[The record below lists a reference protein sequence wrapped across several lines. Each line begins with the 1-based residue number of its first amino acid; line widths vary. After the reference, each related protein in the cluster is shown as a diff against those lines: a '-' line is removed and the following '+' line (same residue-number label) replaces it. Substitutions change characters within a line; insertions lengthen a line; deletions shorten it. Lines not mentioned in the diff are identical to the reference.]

1 MQIGSVRK
9 DIFTELLSEP
19 SSYLNYYVELDQK
32 YICSKNIYEE
42 FTTTLRNNVLRKND
56 ETHYRFF
63 VYMQINPTLDQSP
76 FMMMPGNLPL
86 ACTKFRLGSHKLPIE
101 IGRWYRKKRE
111 ERICPQ
117 CMVLGDEKHYLFECP
132 TIDRDGLDIGNNM
145 EHI

>member
-1 MQIGSVRK
+1 MKEVHIKLVKSALGVRASTSNHITLIESRILHIKALIRSRQLNYFRNFTTSLQIGSVRK

-63 VYMQINPTLDQSP
+63 VYMHINPTLDQSP

-86 ACTKFRLGSHKLPIE
+86 ACTKFRL
-101 IGRWYRKKRE
+101 WW
-111 ERICPQ
+111 
-117 CMVLGDEKHYLFECP
+117 
-132 TIDRDGLDIGNNM
+132 
-145 EHI
+145 